1 MPPKRGP
8 VSPSK
13 RHHPITRPSRISK
26 TNARESIRNA
36 VLSHAR
42 STTPIIDSIH
52 LQSNVSSPT
61 PDELPPGP
69 TGLPLDLG
77 RILEDGFNRIGLEI
91 RRANDATFTQLVEHM
106 DSMARTPS
114 VSHTNGIPPILSV
127 STGSNAAAA
136 AIPTVVQ
143 SAPLNYLARWPWVD
157 AALINSIAL
166 GEFDIYSLPKL
177 HPDEDY
183 RNRQIA
189 KVAEGIRVPLNGGQP
204 EVMIGRTKMHIA
216 FKEPYT
222 FFSAWQI
229 YISIRSTYDS
239 TRAPGLAFW
248 TEKLFFWLG
257 LTYPWPYILNYI
269 IMYHQKYRKSQP
281 DQWFDYDVQMFS
293 NCVTIP
299 TQKPSTS
306 TLAVSTFTQSQSKP
320 AKRSLALPISEQ
332 ICRNYNYFTC
342 PRDPCPRRHVCALCE
357 RKDHL
362 APQCPSS
369 KHSPGAK

>member
-1 MPPKRGP
+1 MS
-8 VSPSK
+8 V
-13 RHHPITRPSRISK
+13 RP
-26 TNARESIRNA
+26 
-36 VLSHAR
+36 
-42 STTPIIDSIH
+42 
-52 LQSNVSSPT
+52 
-61 PDELPPGP
+61 LPMSCPQGRRDCP
-69 TGLPLDLG
+69 WTLG
-77 RILEDGFNRIGLEI
+77 GFWK
-91 RRANDATFTQLVEHM
+91 M
-106 DSMARTPS
+106 
-114 VSHTNGIPPILSV
+114 V
-127 STGSNAAAA
+127 STGLDWKFVVRMMRRSLSWSNTWIAWPGHPLYP
-136 AIPTVVQ
+136 IQT
-143 SAPLNYLARWPWVD
+143 PLNYLARWPWVD